1 MLALIVALYVLSKLM
16 IIVLILALSE
26 VDASSGDV
34 EMFLQGK
41 YSRIV
46 RKQQH
51 CLDFWNKEVLSVLLK
66 NYEKLLTLSKS
77 FIFWNLDG
85 AYC

>member
-51 CLDFWNKEVLSVLLK
+51 CLDF
-66 NYEKLLTLSKS
+66 
-77 FIFWNLDG
+77 
-85 AYC
+85 